1 LVGIGGSTCGIS
13 FKEEFYHSYRDLD
26 TKTIIWKGYPYID
39 NNDSPN
45 YEKSNQ
51 IFKKYLD
58 KIDSVLDKHKRIVL
72 VLSHVGPFSSTAN
85 AYEDGLV

>member
-1 LVGIGGSTCGIS
+1 MVGIGGSTCGIS

-26 TKTIIWKGYPYID
+26 TKTIIWKGYLYID

-58 KIDSVLDKHKRIVL
+58 KIDSVLDKHKRIVSF
-72 VLSHVGPFSSTAN
+72 VTCGPFF
-85 AYEDGLV
+85 